1 MLVSKSELSRE
12 IKRKAFHL
20 LSLAYLAAYFFLGYP
35 RVIGWLMIWTL
46 LLMFLEAFRLYFPK
60 LNEFLIQ
67 LFKGLSRPEEKTR
80 YSGAFYTAAGALIV
94 IFLFGKNSKIVSASL
109 FCAALGDA
117 SAALI
122 GKIFGTHKIFGGR
135 KSLEG
140 SLACFFSC
148 LLICLFLGF
157 PLTASIAASMAG
169 AALEFLPTTA
179 YFNDNLWLPLGS
191 ALILSLWGR

>member
-20 LSLAYLAAYFFLGYP
+20 LSLAYLAAYFLLGYP
-35 RVIGWLMIWTL
+35 RVIAWLLTWTV

-67 LFKGLSRPEEKTR
+67 LFRGLSRPEEKTR

-94 IFLFGKNSKIVSASL
+94 IFLFGKNPKIVSASL

-117 SAALI
+117 AAALI

-135 KSLEG
+135 KSIEG
-140 SLACFFSC
+140 SVACFSVC
-148 LLICLFLGF
+148 CLICISFGF
-157 PLTASIAASMAG
+157 PLPASIAASMAG
-169 AALEFLPTTA
+169 TALEFLPTTA

-191 ALILSLWGR
+191 ALVLSLWGR

>member
-1 MLVSKSELSRE
+1 MLVSKSELFRE

-20 LSLAYLAAYFFLGYP
+20 LSLAYLAAYFLLGYP
-35 RVIGWLMIWTL
+35 RVIAWLLTWTV

-67 LFKGLSRPEEKTR
+67 LFRGLSRPEEKTR

-94 IFLFGKNSKIVSASL
+94 IFLFGRNPKIVSASL

-117 SAALI
+117 AAALI

-140 SLACFFSC
+140 SVACFLFC
-148 LLICLFLGF
+148 LVACLSLGF
-157 PLTASIAASMAG
+157 PLPASIAASMAG
-169 AALEFLPTTA
+169 TALEFLPTTA

-191 ALILSLWGR
+191 ALILSLWK